1 MKEIDMKTFVKERG
15 AALLSLDKAKILAY
29 MKKYKIKVPENEMIF
44 WAGVHK
50 AILYMNAATEE
61 QKRKSA
67 NWLIDHGFKAGIS
80 LGGKLCH
87 RN

>member
-1 MKEIDMKTFVKERG
+1 MKHNNGAVMKEFDMKAFVKDRDT
-15 AALLSLDKAKILAY
+15 ALLSLDKAKILAY
-29 MKKYKIKVPENEMIF
+29 MKKYKIKPPENEMIF

-67 NWLIDHGFKAGIS
+67 NWLIDHGFKTDIS
-80 LGGKLCH
+80 
-87 RN
+87 